1 MGNLW
6 LTGDL
11 MCACSVLL
19 NVRTGGHEC
28 LVSRF
33 EHEYTLFNLTGEGGL
48 GVSTKPN
55 KRSLIFS
62 SESTENFLQYYLFL
76 LVTFIITT
84 FSSLLCTSSFI
95 NHIGI

>member
-1 MGNLW
+1 MGNLL

-11 MCACSVLL
+11 TCACSVLL
-19 NVRTGGHEC
+19 DVRTGGHER

-33 EHEYTLFNLTGEGGL
+33 VHEYTLFNQTGEGGL

-55 KRSLIFS
+55 KRSSIFS
-62 SESTENFLQYYLFL
+62 SESTEKFLQYYLLF